1 MDLTDAREAIA
12 AADSSDLE
20 DRAHRLVELNAA
32 LPDGHVA
39 LAGEAADLLFADVK
53 ATWIYGY
60 FAATTVVAASF
71 CIQQVAGRLR
81 LFSDDDELPI
91 ATKSLE
97 EVAALA
103 HERSL
108 IDIDLR
114 AELVALHDAAQVYS
128 FADLHEDRRAAT
140 ERAMAAAHFSDHDHL
155 LEDARLA
162 LRCSIAVLEL

>member
-20 DRAHRLVELNAA
+20 DRAHRLVERNAA

-71 CIQQVAGRLR
+71 CIQPAGRLR
-81 LFSDDDELPI
+81 LFSDDDELPH

-103 HERSL
+103 HGGPSCRN
-108 IDIDLR
+108 R
-114 AELVALHDAAQVYS
+114 AGDGGS
-128 FADLHEDRRAAT
+128 R
-140 ERAMAAAHFSDHDHL
+140 L
-155 LEDARLA
+155 L
-162 LRCSIAVLEL
+162 

>member
-12 AADSSDLE
+12 VDSSHLE
-20 DRAHRLVELNAA
+20 HRAHRLVELNAA

-39 LAGEAADLLFADVK
+39 LAGEAPDLLFADVK

-71 CIQQVAGRLR
+71 CIQQVAGRVR
-81 LFSDDDELPI
+81 LFSDDDDDELPDV
-91 ATKSLE
+91 TKSLE
-97 EVAALA
+97 EAAALA
-103 HERSL
+103 HQRSL
-108 IDIDLR
+108 I
-114 AELVALHDAAQVYS
+114 
-128 FADLHEDRRAAT
+128 

-162 LRCSIAVLEL
+162 LRCSTAVLE